1 MSDRSNEEWLYDLSH
16 EHGARYE
23 ESLEEL
29 RDYLLRAVLVY
40 LRQRRGDLDDLALGE
55 IRQLAEDLAQ
65 DALLAI
71 QEKLSSF
78 RGEARFTTWAY
89 RFVINRAI
97 SYLRRRRRTALSY
110 EALSEQKSAALL
122 DLIDEGAVD
131 PRVAAQRRS
140 VILQLRQIIDAELTE
155 RQRQALMAVYFDD
168 RSIAEVAEVMAI
180 NPNALYK
187 LLHDA
192 RKKIKQQLQ
201 RQRYSAGDILAL
213 FEEDW

>member
-1 MSDRSNEEWLYDLSH
+1 MSERSNEEWLYDLSH

-40 LRQRRGDLDDLALGE
+40 LRQHRGDLDDLALEE

-71 QEKLSSF
+71 QEKLTSF
-78 RGEARFTTWAY
+78 RGDARFTTWAY

-97 SYLRRRRRTALSY
+97 SYLRRRTALSY
-110 EALSEQKSAALL
+110 EALTEQKSAMLL
-122 DLIDEGAVD
+122 ELIDEGAVD
-131 PRVAAQRRS
+131 PRVAALRRS
-140 VILQLRQIIDAELTE
+140 VILQLRQIIDSELTE
-155 RQRQALMAVYFDD
+155 RQRLALMAVYFDN
-168 RSIAEVAEVMAI
+168 RSITEVAEVMEMS
-180 NPNALYK
+180 PNALYK